1 MANNDFRGFRN
12 RDPIAREDVDPTAG
26 DLGDNPLA
34 DLARLIGQRDR
45 VNEFDRSARHS
56 DGSVET
62 LEPQAPAATDQD
74 WAADE
79 RYAEPGAPQQ
89 YADEDGVQP
98 RLPDYPSDPAYA
110 EYERDD
116 VREPAPAARYS
127 EPAEPYDDP
136 HDARAY
142 QSRARVDDVRD
153 NERSYDAPDREDT
166 RQAERAVAPRYRE
179 EVAPPPRA
187 VARQA
192 PALAPQA
199 HDDEEEYDEQ
209 WDDRGYDQS
218 DIPDEYED
226 DTAGTSRR
234 SGLAVVLAMLGLV
247 LIGAAGAYAYRAMF
261 GGAIMAPSLPPII
274 KPADGPNKIVPNR
287 SDAQQGASNQA
298 GGVNPGAPAQLVP
311 REEQPVPVQPPPAPP
326 KVLSQ
331 IPMPPAP
338 SAAPVITTVP
348 DTNAPPA
355 PAPAAPKMNA
365 PGQPQGTAPM
375 PGEPKRVH
383 TIAIPSDQV
392 GNNATAAPPT
402 GAPAPAARPRATEP
416 ATRPSPTPAPRAGA
430 NAPLS
435 LVPGA
440 QNSAPAAEPPRR
452 VTRTEAPSAPVGT
465 APRAA
470 APSAG
475 GYAVQITSQRSEAE
489 AQAAF
494 RELQAKFP
502 GQLANRQPIIHRAD
516 LADKGTYYRA
526 MVGPFGSSEAAA
538 SLCSSLKAAGG
549 SCIVQKN

>member
-1 MANNDFRGFRN
+1 MADNNFRGFRN

-45 VNEFDRSARHS
+45 VNDFDRGARY
-56 DGSVET
+56 DDAVQT
-62 LEPQAPAATDQD
+62 LDQPAPAEGQD

-79 RYAEPGAPQQ
+79 RYAEPGAPAQ
-89 YADEDGVQP
+89 YADEDYAQP

-110 EYERDD
+110 QHE
-116 VREPAPAARYS
+116 REPAPVARYA
-127 EPAEPYDDP
+127 EPADQYDDP
-136 HDARAY
+136 HDERASEPRRRADERSRDTQYRDDAR
-142 QSRARVDDVRD
+142 DD
-153 NERSYDAPDREDT
+153 ERSYVP
-166 RQAERAVAPRYRE
+166 APRHRE
-179 EVAPPPRA
+179 EAAPPPRA

-192 PALAPQA
+192 PALAPQS
-199 HDDEEEYDEQ
+199 HDEEEYDEQ

-274 KPADGPNKIVPNR
+274 KPAEGPNKIVPNR

-298 GGVNPGAPAQLVP
+298 SGVNPGAPAQLVP
-311 REEQPVPVQPPPAPP
+311 REEQPVAVQPPPGPP

-331 IPMPPAP
+331 IPVPPAP
-338 SAAPVITTVP
+338 SAPPAVAPAP
-348 DTNAPPA
+348 DMNAPPA
-355 PAPAAPKMNA
+355 APAAPKMTA
-365 PGQPQGTAPM
+365 PGQPQATAPM
-375 PGEPKRVH
+375 PGEPKKVH

-392 GNNATAAPPT
+392 GNNATAAPPPA
-402 GAPAPAARPRATEP
+402 APAPAARPRATEP
-416 ATRPSPTPAPRAGA
+416 VTRPSAAPAPRGGA

-440 QNSAPAAEPPRR
+440 QNAPPAAEPPPR
-452 VTRTEAPSAPVGT
+452 TRAARAEPPPGAPVAT
-465 APRAA
+465 APA
-470 APSAG
+470 APSTG
-475 GYAVQITSQRSEAE
+475 GYAVQVTSQRSEVE
-489 AQAAF
+489 AQTAF

-502 GQLANRQPIIHRAD
+502 SQLANHQPIIHRAD
-516 LADKGTYYRA
+516 LGEKGTYYRA
-526 MVGPFGSSEAAA
+526 MVGPFGSAEAAA